1 MITLFN
7 GNDPQVQDLNNVHR
21 SGFVYLHGPLE
32 ELNSKLIEDNNWE
45 WDAPDLFVQ
54 DEKFKLIGKY
64 LIQESDSKR
73 VPNVNRHPDQIVD
86 EEERDLYFFVNTH
99 IDFYA
104 IPCMFYGQKVVAF
117 IKEETTQ
124 NSCSQGGMLDS
135 VDHEYGNKKID
146 ISGRVVLPFDE
157 SIPYF
162 DYNGNL
168 VEDEKRN
175 AWRHAVNHLDW
186 M

>member
-32 ELNSKLIEDNNWE
+32 DLNSKLIEDNNWE

-64 LIQESDSKR
+64 LIQESDSKHLDD
-73 VPNVNRHPDQIVD
+73 VQSMPKLIVNEVD
-86 EEERDLYFFVNTH
+86 CTIFTKTH

-104 IPCMFYGQKVVAF
+104 IPCMFYGEKVIAF
-117 IKEETTQ
+117 IKETITQ
-124 NSCSQGGMLDS
+124 TIYSDSGLLDPTEREIGGKS
-135 VDHEYGNKKID
+135 SH
-146 ISGRVVLPFDE
+146 ISGRVVLPYDDSLPTFTD
-157 SIPYF
+157 SGDLIQ
-162 DYNGNL
+162 D
-168 VEDEKRN
+168 DKRD